1 MSDPADNMAA
11 IEGFLRSR
19 CNYKLILEL
28 DALILRKDM
37 GAGHEDA
44 IRTFVQKA
52 IEEVMK
58 NERKI

>member
-1 MSDPADNMAA
+1 MSEATNLAA

-19 CNYKLILEL
+19 CNYRRILEL

-37 GAGHEDA
+37 GAAHEDA
-44 IRTFVQKA
+44 VRGFVQKA

-58 NERKI
+58 NERKD

>member
-1 MSDPADNMAA
+1 MSDIDNLAS

-19 CNYKLILEL
+19 CNYKRIIEL

-37 GAGHEDA
+37 GAEHEGA
-44 IRTFVQKA
+44 IRAFVQTA
-52 IEEVMK
+52 IQEVMK